1 MTAAVPRNRD
11 LTLDLARVLCVLVVV
26 FVHLALVGVGRSPDG
41 SPFIVNPVSGQRWF
55 APATWVAEI
64 MPLFFV
70 VGGFAAKVGWESA
83 QRRGESASIFV
94 RTRLRRLAL
103 PALPLFIVLTI
114 ALAVVR
120 AIGVDPA
127 LADGVAVPVGS
138 VLWFLGAYTLVQALA
153 PWMIRWHDRNPWLAL
168 VVLFAGAFLVDVV
181 RLVVGIQGLGLG
193 RIPAEGYGL
202 GDELFGLPNVA
213 FVWLFAQQI
222 GFCLRDGWFTGV
234 RWWNLVM
241 ILAGFVVVGL
251 LVGLGEYSASML
263 SNQWPPTLP
272 LAVLAIIQAAL
283 LTLLHRPLT
292 AIMNRRSAQAVVFF
306 LGSRLMSI
314 YLWHVPAIVVLTGV
328 QLLWLPMPAPGSG
341 TWWLT
346 RPLFV
351 VAVLLTVWAIS
362 LGTKRWESPKP
373 VLTPRWPTP
382 GVTVAALVLFIGQS
396 LAIASYGLDLPLAVL
411 ALCCTGAAVVLTGDR
426 SRDRPGSAHLREK
439 NLHQRRGGTGL
450 RASPASVPTPD

>member
-1 MTAAVPRNRD
+1 MNPTIPRTRD
-11 LTLDLARVLCVLVVV
+11 LTLDLARVVCVLIVV
-26 FVHLALVGVGRSPDG
+26 FVYLVLVGVGRNPDG

-55 APATWVAEI
+55 APATWIAEI

-83 QRRGESASIFV
+83 QRRGESTSVFV

-114 ALAVVR
+114 VLVIVR
-120 AIGVDPA
+120 ALGLDPA
-127 LADGVAVPVGS
+127 MASAVTTPVGS
-138 VLWFLGAYTLVQALA
+138 VLWFLGAYALVQALA
-153 PWMIRWHDRNPWLAL
+153 PWMIRWHEHNPWLAL
-168 VVLFAGAFLVDVV
+168 VVLFAGAFFVDAV
-181 RLVVGIQGLGLG
+181 RLIVGIQGLGLG
-193 RIPAEGYGL
+193 RVPAEGYGV
-202 GDELFGLPNVA
+202 GDELFGLPNIA

-222 GFCLRDGWFTGV
+222 GFCLRDGWFTRV

-241 ILAGFVVVGL
+241 ILAGFAAVGL

-272 LAVLAIIQAAL
+272 LAVLAVVQAAL

-292 AIMNRRSAQAVVFF
+292 AIMDRRWAQGFVFF
-306 LGSRLMSI
+306 LGARLMSV

-341 TWWLT
+341 VWWLS

-351 VAVLLTVWAIS
+351 IAVLLLVWAIS
-362 LGTKRWESPKP
+362 TGTKRWESPKP
-373 VLTPRWPTP
+373 VLAPRWPAASA
-382 GVTVAALVLFIGQS
+382 TVLAMVLFIGQS
-396 LAIASYGLDLPLAVL
+396 LLISTYGLDLPLAVI
-411 ALCCTGAAVVLTGDR
+411 ALCATVAAVVLT
-426 SRDRPGSAHLREK
+426 SGSASTE
-439 NLHQRRGGTGL
+439 GPP
-450 RASPASVPTPD
+450 PAPR

>member
-1 MTAAVPRNRD
+1 MNPTIPRTRD
-11 LTLDLARVLCVLVVV
+11 LTLDLSRVVCVLIVV
-26 FVHLALVGVGRSPDG
+26 FVHLVLVGVGRDPDG

-55 APATWVAEI
+55 APATWIAEI

-83 QRRGESASIFV
+83 QRRGESASVFV

-114 ALAVVR
+114 ALVIVR
-120 AIGVDPA
+120 TLGLDPA
-127 LADGVAVPVGS
+127 MASAVATPVGS
-138 VLWFLGAYTLVQALA
+138 VLWFLGAYALVQALA
-153 PWMIRWHDRNPWLAL
+153 PWMIRWHEHNPWLAL
-168 VVLFAGAFLVDVV
+168 VVLFAGAFFVDAV
-181 RLVVGIQGLGLG
+181 RLIVGIQGLGLG
-193 RIPAEGYGL
+193 RVPAEGYGV
-202 GDELFGLPNVA
+202 GDELFGLPNIA

-222 GFCLRDGWFTGV
+222 GFCLRDGWFTRV

-241 ILAGFVVVGL
+241 ILAGFAAVGL

-272 LAVLAIIQAAL
+272 LAVLAVVQAAL

-292 AIMNRRSAQAVVFF
+292 AIMDRRWAQGFVFF
-306 LGSRLMSI
+306 LGTRLMSV

-341 TWWLT
+341 VWWLS

-351 VAVLLTVWAIS
+351 IAVLLLVWAIS
-362 LGTKRWESPKP
+362 TGTKRWESPKP
-373 VLTPRWPTP
+373 VLAPRWPATSA
-382 GVTVAALVLFIGQS
+382 TVLALVLFIGQS
-396 LAIASYGLDLPLAVL
+396 LLISTYGLDLPLAVI
-411 ALCCTGAAVVLTGDR
+411 ALCATVAAVVLT
-426 SRDRPGSAHLREK
+426 SGSASAE
-439 NLHQRRGGTGL
+439 GPP
-450 RASPASVPTPD
+450 PAPR